1 MRYTKMVVLILVALT
16 ACSRLDQMNDEMQ
29 RSNQMIASNTQ
40 AIEKSTTTMQ
50 ESNAHMQKM
59 TGFLSKTSFPLAAF
73 LLFFLPLFVL
83 AYLLFRL
90 DRKLAKLLK
99 R

>member
-1 MRYTKMVVLILVALT
+1 MRYIPLLIVLLAG
-16 ACSRLDQMNDEMQ
+16 CSRLDQMNDEMQ

-40 AIEKSTTTMQ
+40 AIEKSTTAMQ

-59 TGFLSKTSFPLAAF
+59 TRFLANTSFPLAAF
-73 LLFFLPLFVL
+73 LLFFLPLFIL